1 MKTIVITLI
10 YFFMAIT
17 YVLAEVDTL
26 VLTTHADGGDLD
38 IYYLKQV
45 VKKKNKL
52 FLTGYVYNEETFD
65 AVKARI
71 RVEGVGNP
79 VLKTGHSES
88 NYGEYRTQLPGS
100 GKYILQVSAAGYLT
114 TTDSIEVE
122 SISGDTEIIF
132 KDLYLKPIEA
142 ELSAR
147 LHNIFFDS
155 GKVTLHPESIS
166 ELNRLVEF
174 MEQNANLQIEIG
186 GHTDSH
192 ESNDHHQKL
201 SQQRAAVVRSYLLQY
216 GIEAK
221 RLTAI
226 GYGASRPKVLND
238 TIDGMQNNRRVEFT
252 VLKNE

>member
-1 MKTIVITLI
+1 MKTIVIALI
-10 YFFMAIT
+10 YFSMAAT
-17 YVLAEVDTL
+17 YVMAAVDTL
-26 VLTTHADGGDLD
+26 VFTTHADGGDPD
-38 IYYLKQV
+38 TYYLKPEA
-45 VKKKNKL
+45 KKKTRL

-65 AVKARI
+65 AVKANI

-79 VLKTGHSES
+79 VLKTGHSEP

-100 GKYILQVSAAGYLT
+100 GIYILQVSAAGYLT

-122 SISGDTEIIF
+122 SILGDTEIIF
-132 KDLYLKPIEA
+132 KDLYLKPVEA

-155 GKVTLHPESIS
+155 GKIALHPESIA

-186 GHTDSH
+186 GHADSR
-192 ESNDHHQKL
+192 ESNDLHQKL
-201 SQQRAAVVRSYLLQY
+201 SQQRAAVVRNYLLHY

-221 RLTAI
+221 RLTTI

-238 TIDGMQNNRRVEFT
+238 TIEGMQNNRRVEFT
-252 VLKNE
+252 VLKTE